1 MASPSEEKRR
11 THVITIDPEETVLTA
26 FPYRPHNSL
35 LDFLKGE
42 PKVLGAIQILLS
54 LITVGLGIILAFNFI
69 FFSKKFPLVILTGY
83 PFWGAFIFFLTGF
96 ISVFDDKSRQILGQG
111 IMTMNIFS
119 SLVALAG
126 MALIFISFT
135 QQHKFC
141 QTPSLDGAC
150 VVGRTL
156 LLGILSVLL
165 IITIAEFSI
174 SVTIA
179 SLRSRCW
186 TSSREAV
193 FFFPSE
199 VPQNT
204 EQPVPEE
211 NNQLQFEFQ
220 GKSPSG
226 NTASNI
232 KTIFL
237 GGYAFFKLRVSRN
250 PSAPTAPKNIPQK
263 SDKGTSSMRVPDE
276 QETIPQLPQEEKT
289 KLDALPP
296 PLTPKSSENIP
307 SLKESRSNNLK
318 DEDLEAITRQTSDL
332 QPKLLD
338 NQNVSLA
345 SLKTPSSHDFLPLL
359 PDTLSSQTLMA
370 GLSTQVLRSKPPS
383 SRFSYDL
390 TSEDLPLEDMPSQET
405 PSQDTPSQDMQFQD
419 TLTQD
424 LPFQETLSLGT
435 PYQELSF
442 QDILTKDMSFQ
453 DIPSQKTP
461 SQGSPYQD
469 ILSQKTPSQGSPY
482 QDILSQKTPSQGT
495 PDQDILSQK
504 TPSEAYQDIPSQKT
518 SSQGTSYQDILS
530 QKTPSEAY
538 QDIPSQKTPSQGTP
552 DQDILSQKTP
562 SEAYQDIPS
571 QKTASQGTPD
581 QDILSQKTP
590 SEAYQDIPSQ
600 KTPSQGTPDQDIL
613 SQKTPSEAYQ
623 DIPSQK
629 TASQGTPDQD
639 ILSQKTSSEAYQDIP
654 SQKTPSQGTPD
665 QDILSQKTPSETYQ
679 DIPSQKTPSQATPYQ
694 DTPSQKT
701 PYQDTLSQNTSSQET
716 PYQDTLTLDIPSQDT
731 QEIPSQDTASQDM
744 KYQDVLSQDKL
755 SQSTQTQDSAPH
767 DMSFSDLQVPN
778 TQVQSQQHPEIIY
791 RDIRTEVME
800 LTQEWKSAIG
810 KKTPRRLSLSLKGTH
825 EKVYPKRHSLDLQ
838 SKGDKPPRRH
848 SVDLQ
853 RKTSRRKSIDQQI
866 KAWLSPKKHT
876 TDKQDASTQTSEQFL
891 QQASQQQ
898 ADEEEVPVQDSQDK
912 QSKDQKSV
920 EELYPEE
927 QLSNKEEED
936 QQSNKEQP
944 PEEQAQVQQAEGQQP
959 QEQKAPKIQ
968 SSNWQQRQQVLVKRV
983 PLQSCEDW
991 DSQSFQFTEKSCS
1004 YWSTS
1009 SWQPASLGSQDWR
1022 SQGWRNKDWKA
1033 QEWQFEIHPSLDWES
1048 QELLERESLRQR
1060 ALYQEIQPRSTI
1072 VRYTQDHQLHNFIF
1086 QVGLCQGNDQQ
1097 DSESS
1102 VVRGDTYAD
1111 DVQARDREPG
1121 DTEDTCQKPKDE
1133 QSEDMRPDNYPA
1145 SCQSLVPY
1153 TYVTCLSNI
1162 ASEQE
1167 VQNSTSPGSNSSKDL
1182 NATSSSC
1189 CQRDQPQSEDSD

>member
-54 LITVGLGIILAFNFI
+54 LIIVGLGIILAFNFI

-141 QTPSLDGAC
+141 QMPSLEGTC

-276 QETIPQLPQEEKT
+276 QETIHQFPQEEKT

-296 PLTPKSSENIP
+296 PLTPKSSENMP
-307 SLKESRSNNLK
+307 SPKESRSNNLK
-318 DEDLEAITRQTSDL
+318 DEDLGAITRQTSDL

-359 PDTLSSQTLMA
+359 PGTLSSQTLMA

-383 SRFSYDL
+383 SHFSYDL

-424 LPFQETLSLGT
+424 LLFQETLSLGT

-453 DIPSQKTP
+453 DTPSQKTP
-461 SQGSPYQD
+461 SQGTPYQD
-469 ILSQKTPSQGSPY
+469 ILSQKTPSEAY

-495 PDQDILSQK
+495 PYQDILSQK

-518 SSQGTSYQDILS
+518 PSQGTPYQDILSQKTPSEAYQDIPSQKTPSQGTSYQDILS

-552 DQDILSQKTP
+552 YQDILSQKTP

-571 QKTASQGTPD
+571 QGTPY

-590 SEAYQDIPSQ
+590 SEAYQD
-600 KTPSQGTPDQDIL
+600 TL
-613 SQKTPSEAYQ
+613 SQK
-623 DIPSQK
+623 
-629 TASQGTPDQD
+629 
-639 ILSQKTSSEAYQDIP
+639 
-654 SQKTPSQGTPD
+654 
-665 QDILSQKTPSETYQ
+665 
-679 DIPSQKTPSQATPYQ
+679 
-694 DTPSQKT
+694 
-701 PYQDTLSQNTSSQET
+701 TSSQET

-800 LTQEWKSAIG
+800 LTQEWKSDKG

-838 SKGDKPPRRH
+838 IKGDKPPRRH

-876 TDKQDASTQTSEQFL
+876 TEKQDASTQTSEQFL
-891 QQASQQQ
+891 QQAGQQQ
-898 ADEEEVPVQDSQDK
+898 ADEEEVPVQESQDK

-920 EELYPEE
+920 EELNPEE
-927 QLSNKEEED
+927 QLNNKEEED

-959 QEQKAPKIQ
+959 QEQKALKSQ

-1004 YWSTS
+1004 YWSSS

-1033 QEWQFEIHPSLDWES
+1033 QEWQFKIHPSLDWES
-1048 QELLERESLRQR
+1048 QELLDRESLRQR

-1111 DVQARDREPG
+1111 DIQTRDREPG

-1167 VQNSTSPGSNSSKDL
+1167 VQNSTPPGSNSSKDL